1 MDTAGVERGNKRMSE
16 YITEHYYDGGQIR
29 SWQREEITR
38 CRDCKHFLPSK
49 YAPIVK
55 TGTCTGMRPT
65 EYSDSCVAI
74 AESDG
79 FCWRGER
86 RDA

>member
-1 MDTAGVERGNKRMSE
+1 MSE
-16 YITEHYYDGGQIR
+16 YIVKAGNENTKNMLSEC
-29 SWQREEITR
+29 EEITR